1 LRSQAN
7 YRSPRP
13 IVRFLQGLVG
23 EDAGIEAASPIDASD
38 VEFLTYADKTELL
51 AQVKMGIKQCYAA
64 GFKKTDVAVIS
75 YHGRESS
82 HVMQH
87 DRLGDFTFRRFSGAY
102 DLFQRP
108 VYEEGDILME
118 SVMRF
123 KGQAAPAIVFAEID
137 FAELDDKA
145 VRRLF
150 VGATRATMKLV
161 LVISE
166 DAAQQLL
173 QRIS

>member
-1 LRSQAN
+1 LAR
-7 YRSPRP
+7 R
-13 IVRFLQGLVG
+13 QGSKQ
-23 EDAGIEAASPIDASD
+23 ASPIDASD

-87 DRLGDFTFRRFSGAY
+87 DRLGDFTFRRFSGTY

-123 KGQAAPAIVFAEID
+123 KGQAAPAMC
-137 FAELDDKA
+137 LP
-145 VRRLF
+145 RLILRNST
-150 VGATRATMKLV
+150 TRP
-161 LVISE
+161 S
-166 DAAQQLL
+166 DACLSARPAQP
-173 QRIS
+173 